1 MAKIKHNNF
10 IDTVDT
16 VFSSAK
22 DEGILH
28 LYTEGEQLNGRNIKI
43 NGRDMLHFGTT
54 GYLGLEQDKRLKEA
68 AICAIN
74 NYGTQFPLSKTYL
87 SHPLYAELESKIEQM
102 YGIPPIITKTGVCRM
117 PASFLNLGE
126 FL

>member
-28 LYTEGEQLNGRNIKI
+28 LRAEGEYLNGRTIKI
-43 NGRDMLHFGTT
+43 HGSEMLHFGTT
-54 GYLGLEQDKRLKEA
+54 GYLGLEQDKRLKKA
-68 AICAIN
+68 AVSAIR

-87 SHPLYAELESKIEQM
+87 SHPLYAEL
-102 YGIPPIITKTGVCRM
+102 
-117 PASFLNLGE
+117 
-126 FL
+126 